1 MKTIALLLTCATL
14 FFGGC
19 ASLKN
24 LPPITAESFN
34 YSRHDTAGGTD
45 IVATKLAYDSKTKT
59 VKAES
64 VTWTTVY
71 PFISFSVSVKGY
83 VQEPTPAPVQ

>member
-1 MKTIALLLTCATL
+1 MKTLLFLCTALLL
-14 FFGGC
+14 GGC

-24 LPPITAESFN
+24 LPPISAESFN

-45 IVATKLAYDSKTKT
+45 IAATKLVYDSKTRT

-64 VTWTTVY
+64 VTWTTIY

-83 VQEPTPAPVQ
+83 VQEPTPPATP